1 MSVEENSE
9 IKRKVFQASSNNTP
23 THWINKLLLALILDT
38 GSLHL
43 EYKIQKRAVG
53 LS

>member
-1 MSVEENSE
+1 MSVKQNSE
-9 IKRKVFQASSNNTP
+9 IKWKVFQASSKNTP
-23 THWINKLLLALILDT
+23 THWINKLLLALILHT